1 MSMHKDAN
9 RPGRPPSPQAAGSA
23 SRCEL
28 RPGIGLCD
36 CCGEPKWPQV
46 YEGYGCM
53 ICLDCLDHK
62 RHSQNAAGERL
73 PAKDA

>member
-1 MSMHKDAN
+1 MSQKTQKQKDRAEKKVN
-9 RPGRPPSPQAAGSA
+9 KAIDSA

-28 RPGIGLCD
+28 RPGIGICD

-62 RHSQNAAGERL
+62 RHSQKWVMRE
-73 PAKDA
+73 DS

>member
-1 MSMHKDAN
+1 MTSKLPLSTA
-9 RPGRPPSPQAAGSA
+9 RPSLYAATGSA

-36 CCGEPKWPQV
+36 CCGEAKWPQE
-46 YEGYGCM
+46 YQGYGCM

-62 RHSQNAAGERL
+62 RHTQNYRGQARRE
-73 PAKDA
+73 KI